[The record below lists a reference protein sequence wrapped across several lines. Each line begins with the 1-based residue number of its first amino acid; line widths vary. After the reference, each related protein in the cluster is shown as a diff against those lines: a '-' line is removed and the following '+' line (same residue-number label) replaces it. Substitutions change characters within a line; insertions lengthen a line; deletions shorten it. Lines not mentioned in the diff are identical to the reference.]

1 MTVRTTRIRAD
12 PHDSG
17 DDKENV
23 LVDNVAETALE
34 VVVESPNIE
43 PDHSNQI
50 EETSERPQPT
60 AAAHNQFGGKY
71 QDKFISYFITNSP
84 RTHWNYR
91 ARSLAYN
98 AAQAPRNF
106 FSLELLYLFIF
117 IYNFLSFYRYDEK

>member
-1 MTVRTTRIRAD
+1 MDIRNYFKRKRKYD
-12 PHDSG
+12 DG
-17 DDKENV
+17 DDRENV
-23 LVDNVAETALE
+23 SVNDVAETALD

-71 QDKFISYFITNSP
+71 QDKLISYFITNSP

-91 ARSLAYN
+91 ARSLA
-98 AAQAPRNF
+98 
-106 FSLELLYLFIF
+106 
-117 IYNFLSFYRYDEK
+117 